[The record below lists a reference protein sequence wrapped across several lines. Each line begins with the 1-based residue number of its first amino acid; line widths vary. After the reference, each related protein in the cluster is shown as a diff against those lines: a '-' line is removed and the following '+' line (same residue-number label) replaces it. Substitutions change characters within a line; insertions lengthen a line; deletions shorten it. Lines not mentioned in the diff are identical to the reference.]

1 MGYANVM
8 AGDEDSDTC
17 HHKDFEGWQKAQ
29 FIMGQENMGIRERM
43 QHTVQKQQYRKDKG
57 GNLKGPLE
65 ML

>member
-43 QHTVQKQQYRKDKG
+43 QHTVQK
-57 GNLKGPLE
+57 
-65 ML
+65 